1 MQKDFKMKKWLSV
14 IALGLLSNVALAGD
28 WSVNNNQ
35 STVSFI
41 SIKKSDIAEVHRFKQ
56 VEGTLN
62 EAGKFSMAIDLSS
75 VDTGILI
82 RDERMQGLLFEV
94 AQFPKLTLNASV
106 NPKLLADLHIGEVM
120 TLQVDGEIELHGK
133 KQTKTFNVLV
143 AKLSA
148 KKMVVTSLTPVVV
161 QAGDFDLATGVEKLR
176 DIAGLTSISLA
187 VPVSFV
193 ITLSQ

>member
-1 MQKDFKMKKWLSV
+1 MKKWLSV
-14 IALGLLSNVALAGD
+14 IAFGLLSNVALAGD

-56 VEGTLN
+56 VEGTLT
-62 EAGKFSMAIDLSS
+62 EAGNFSLAIDLTS
-75 VDTGILI
+75 VDTGIAI

-94 AQFPKLTLNASV
+94 AQFPKLTLNAAV

-120 TLQVDGEIELHGK
+120 TLQVDGEIALHGK
-133 KQTKTFNVLV
+133 KQIKSFNVLV

-161 QAGDFDLATGVEKLR
+161 QAGDFDLARGVEKLR